1 MEKCA
6 HRIKINAVQEANKC
20 KCKRQNKRIGRI
32 VKLNHFIQTKNGC
45 RATKRKKK
53 KKEICLKN
61 NLNRPVIP
69 NF

>member
-6 HRIKINAVQEANKC
+6 HRIKINAVQEADKC

-32 VKLNHFIQTKNGC
+32 VKLNHFIQTKNGY

-53 KKEICLKN
+53 ERKKS
-61 NLNRPVIP
+61 V
-69 NF
+69 